1 MQKDIL
7 EKLKQIKPELLKKY
21 GINKIALFGSHARG
35 DFKDNSDVDVVIM
48 DMKKK
53 NLLTISKA
61 QFFLE
66 EKLNKNI
73 DLGHFDSLR
82 PLIRKEVEKGLLCV

>member
-1 MQKDIL
+1 MKENIL

-21 GINKIALFGSHARG
+21 GISKIALFGSQARG
-35 DFKDNSDVDVVIM
+35 DFSDSSDIDLLVI

-61 QFFLE
+61 QLFLE
-66 EKLNKNI
+66 DKLKKNI
-73 DLGHFDSLR
+73 DIGHFDSLR
-82 PLIRKEVEKGLLCV
+82 PLIRKEVEKDLVYV